1 MSEVRNPSSVPFK
14 LFPAGDDSR
23 MKGTDTRMLVTGTWL
38 VGNKELNQG
47 PLKFGCGYTKTGN
60 QCSHS
65 NCAKKVKIDCCLL
78 HNMTVPFLFRLPR

>member
-1 MSEVRNPSSVPFK
+1 MSEVRNPSSDPFK
-14 LFPAGDDSR
+14 LFPVGDDSR

-60 QCSHS
+60 QCSIQI
-65 NCAKKVKIDCCLL
+65 ARKKLKSIAVSYTI
-78 HNMTVPFLFRLPR
+78 